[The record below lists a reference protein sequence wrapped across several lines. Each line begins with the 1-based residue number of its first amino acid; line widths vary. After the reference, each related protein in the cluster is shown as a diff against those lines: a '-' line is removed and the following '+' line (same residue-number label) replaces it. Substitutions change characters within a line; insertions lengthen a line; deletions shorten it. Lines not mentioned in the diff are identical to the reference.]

1 MIIKEDI
8 IYDPTIPEFSGYHCR
23 RKIPTHFYLP
33 IVIFPHDKWWRG
45 FFTTIFYNSL
55 KTAISHNLKKKLSLV
70 NLHFQYNKQRVD
82 HRLKILM
89 NHKWDLY
96 NVQKVNKNNK
106 RKKYK
111 KIYNNVKSSLKYN
124 VRCRFIIYI
133 NLQPAR
139 QRVI

>member
-1 MIIKEDI
+1 MWRTSSKYYISYTTCLNWTIILI
-8 IYDPTIPEFSGYHCR
+8 
-23 RKIPTHFYLP
+23 
-33 IVIFPHDKWWRG
+33 
-45 FFTTIFYNSL
+45 SL
-55 KTAISHNLKKKLSLV
+55 
-70 NLHFQYNKQRVD
+70 D

-111 KIYNNVKSSLKYN
+111 KIYNVKSSLKYN

>member
-1 MIIKEDI
+1 
-8 IYDPTIPEFSGYHCR
+8 
-23 RKIPTHFYLP
+23 
-33 IVIFPHDKWWRG
+33 
-45 FFTTIFYNSL
+45 
-55 KTAISHNLKKKLSLV
+55 
-70 NLHFQYNKQRVD
+70 
-82 HRLKILM
+82 M